1 MDNLHAEE
9 ALSVQ
14 YAAQH
19 LQRVLAARQENGAGM
34 EVVIDGSS
42 LSQWAQRFCGRAE
55 AVLAALED
63 LLPRSSWFGGP
74 TYQDEVWLGVIAA
87 TRAAVATSACAPAAA
102 VTKPAACA
110 QRLVSGAHA
119 LHESV
124 EEALSQLAST

>member
-1 MDNLHAEE
+1 
-9 ALSVQ
+9 
-14 YAAQH
+14 
-19 LQRVLAARQENGAGM
+19 M

-74 TYQDEVWLGVIAA
+74 TYQDEVWLGAIAA
-87 TRAAVATSACAPAAA
+87 TRAAVATSVCAPATA

-110 QRLVSGAHA
+110 QRLVSGAHT